1 MNVKPK
7 LSLIEKIREIAIL
20 IRIQQLGASI
30 TAVIGGLTVKGFGL
44 DLFDFILLF
53 IIGLIINIGGQVH
66 NDIKDFDIDKRSNE
80 LKDRPLVKGTVSF
93 KTAKVII
100 LLCLISVFAII
111 LYFFP
116 NMIAILVIIISFMFG
131 VLYNI
136 YSKKFPGADLFLSV
150 NMSLFLLFGAIVVID
165 DFQGLQDIGMITWIV
180 FALTFIHVFL
190 MDALGGGLK
199 DAKNDRDSGAKTL
212 AIYLGVKA
220 NNKLYISLSYKLII
234 LIFEFSTIIFAFI
247 PFILFD
253 FEFSIIQM
261 IFIILLI
268 IFMVFSTI
276 KLLNIKTFDRK
287 KIMYH
292 NRNHELAGYV
302 LVPLILFNI
311 IGFYWFG
318 FLIFLPI
325 VWFIVFNYIFYKD
338 SWINPKNLG

>member
-1 MNVKPK
+1 VKKK
-7 LSLIEKIREIAIL
+7 LSLIERIREITIL

-53 IIGLIINIGGQVH
+53 VIGLIINIGGQVH

-80 LKDRPLVKGTVSF
+80 LKERPLVKGTVSF
-93 KTAKVII
+93 TTAKVII

-111 LYFFP
+111 LYYFP
-116 NMIAILVIIISFMFG
+116 NILALLVLIISFIFG

-136 YSKKFPGADLFLSV
+136 YSKKLPGADLFLSF

-165 DFQGLQDIGMITWIV
+165 DFQGLQDIGMITWVV

-190 MDALGGGLK
+190 MNALGGGLK

-212 AIYLGVKA
+212 AIHLGVNA
-220 NNKLYISLSYKLII
+220 NDKLYIPITYKLII
-234 LIFEFSTIIFAFI
+234 LLFEFSTIIFVFI
-247 PFILFD
+247 TFFLFV
-253 FEFSIIQM
+253 FEYSIIQL

-268 IFMVFSTI
+268 IFMVFSTL
-276 KLLNIKTFDRK
+276 KLLNIKTFNRK
-287 KIMYH
+287 KIMYY

-302 LVPLILFNI
+302 LVPIVLFNI
-311 IGFYWFG
+311 IGFFWVG
-318 FLIFLPI
+318 FLIFFPI

-338 SWINPKNLG
+338 SWVNPKNLG

>member
-1 MNVKPK
+1 MKQK
-7 LSLIEKIREIAIL
+7 LSLIERIREIAIL

-53 IIGLIINIGGQVH
+53 VIGLIVNIGGQVH
-66 NDIKDFDIDKRSNE
+66 NDIKDFNIDKRSNE
-80 LKDRPLVKGTVSF
+80 LKERPLVKGTVSF

-111 LYFFP
+111 LYYFP
-116 NMIAILVIIISFMFG
+116 NIIALFVIIISFIFG
-131 VLYNI
+131 VIYNI
-136 YSKKFPGADLFLSV
+136 YSKKLPGAELFLSF

-165 DFQGLQDIGMITWIV
+165 DFQGLQDIGMITWVV

-190 MDALGGGLK
+190 MNALGGGLK

-212 AIYLGVKA
+212 AIHLGVNA
-220 NNKLYISLSYKLII
+220 NDKLYIPITYKLII
-234 LIFEFSTIIFAFI
+234 LLFEFSTIIFVFI
-247 PFILFD
+247 TFFLFD
-253 FEFSIIQM
+253 FEYSIIQL

-268 IFMVFSTI
+268 IFMVFSTL
-276 KLLNIKTFDRK
+276 KLLNIKTFNRK
-287 KIMYH
+287 KIMYY

-302 LVPLILFNI
+302 LVPIVLFNI
-311 IGFYWFG
+311 IGFFWVG
-318 FLIFLPI
+318 FLIFFPI

-338 SWINPKNLG
+338 SWVNPKNLG

>member
-150 NMSLFLLFGAIVVID
+150 STDTIAISLPYLSVLYGSTQTILLKHNSE
-165 DFQGLQDIGMITWIV
+165 TNC
-180 FALTFIHVFL
+180 FALLPKGCFF
-190 MDALGGGLK
+190 
-199 DAKNDRDSGAKTL
+199 SGASIPYNLITIGL
-212 AIYLGVKA
+212 LLLSTVMVSPSVILMTFPVKA
-220 NNKLYISLSYKLII
+220 CNLPTIKNKINIIIVLFIS
-234 LIFEFSTIIFAFI
+234 
-247 PFILFD
+247 
-253 FEFSIIQM
+253 M
-261 IFIILLI
+261 LLI
-268 IFMVFSTI
+268 HYFFRQ
-276 KLLNIKTFDRK
+276 L
-287 KIMYH
+287 
-292 NRNHELAGYV
+292 
-302 LVPLILFNI
+302 
-311 IGFYWFG
+311 
-318 FLIFLPI
+318 
-325 VWFIVFNYIFYKD
+325 
-338 SWINPKNLG
+338 